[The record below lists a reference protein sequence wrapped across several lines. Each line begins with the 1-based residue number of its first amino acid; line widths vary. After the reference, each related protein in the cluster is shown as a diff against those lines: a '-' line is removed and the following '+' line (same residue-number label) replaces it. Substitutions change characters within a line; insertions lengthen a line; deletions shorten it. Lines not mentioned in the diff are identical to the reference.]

1 MSGFFDR
8 LSGRSRR
15 ERASVVVPHPT
26 ADILVVCTANICRS
40 PTAEA
45 FLKASLVERG
55 STLTVASAGFLEDGR
70 RVDPHSAQA
79 AAAFGVDISGHLSA
93 RMTMEQLEAA
103 KLILV
108 MTTEHRRKVVGFR
121 TAFYAKTFTFHEF
134 VQRSME
140 LDSALRSE
148 GFARFFPEL
157 HGDRTGR
164 DLLSDDERISVADPY
179 GQGTAA
185 HRETAQL
192 LRDLCREVAEVLSS

>member
-1 MSGFFDR
+1 MSGFLDR
-8 LSGRSRR
+8 LSGKSRR
-15 ERASVVVPHPT
+15 EQASAVVAHPI

-40 PTAEA
+40 PMAEA
-45 FLKASLVERG
+45 FLRVSLAER
-55 STLTVASAGFLEDGR
+55 SSPLTVASAGFLEDGR

-79 AAAFGVDISGHLSA
+79 AAGFGLDISGHLSA

-121 TAFYAKTFTFHEF
+121 TAFYAKTFTFQEF
-134 VQRSME
+134 VHRSIK

-148 GFARFFPEL
+148 GFAHWFPQL

-164 DLLSDDERISVADPY
+164 ELLSDDDRISVADPY
-179 GQGTAA
+179 GKGASA
-185 HRETAQL
+185 HGVTAQL
-192 LRDLCREVAEVLSS
+192 LRDLCREVAEIVTS